1 MHYLVGSRAEIG
13 GDPLSPRVLR
23 SLVPGLDEQEAYVC
37 GPAGMTS
44 AAVRALRAAG
54 VPQAAHPLRV
64 VRVLRERIRAMRR
77 VILAVTGTIAGL
89 VALLSFKSHVPSAPV
104 AATTGGSG
112 GTSASSSS
120 SSPSSS
126 GGGQTEVVPGAFP
139 QGSIAKNL
147 PAGETAVDGKVASTA
162 YGPVQIQLIER
173 NSKIVKVAVL
183 VQPTNTLH
191 DVQIGEFA
199 FPKLISETLAAQN
212 GKIDAVSGATYT
224 SAGYIQSLQSAL
236 DKRS

>member
-1 MHYLVGSRAEIG
+1 
-13 GDPLSPRVLR
+13 
-23 SLVPGLDEQEAYVC
+23 
-37 GPAGMTS
+37 
-44 AAVRALRAAG
+44 
-54 VPQAAHPLRV
+54 
-64 VRVLRERIRAMRR
+64 MRR
-77 VILAVTGTIAGL
+77 VILAVAGTIAGL

-112 GTSASSSS
+112 GTSSSSS
-120 SSPSSS
+120 SSSS

-147 PAGETAVDGKVASTA
+147 PAGETAVNGKMANTA
-162 YGPVQIQLIER
+162 YGPVQIQLIKR
-173 NSKIVKVAVL
+173 ASKIVKVAVL

>member
-1 MHYLVGSRAEIG
+1 
-13 GDPLSPRVLR
+13 
-23 SLVPGLDEQEAYVC
+23 
-37 GPAGMTS
+37 
-44 AAVRALRAAG
+44 
-54 VPQAAHPLRV
+54 
-64 VRVLRERIRAMRR
+64 MRR
-77 VILAVTGTIAGL
+77 VILAVAGTVAGL
-89 VALLSFKSHVPSAPV
+89 VALLSFRSHVPTAPV
-104 AATTGGSG
+104 AATAGGSG
-112 GTSASSSS
+112 GTSSSSS
-120 SSPSSS
+120 SSS
-126 GGGQTEVVPGAFP
+126 GGGQTVVVPGAFP

-162 YGPVQIQLIER
+162 YGPVQIQLITKD
-173 NSKIVKVAVL
+173 SKIVKVAVL

-212 GKIDAVSGATYT
+212 GKVDAVSGATYT

>member
-1 MHYLVGSRAEIG
+1 
-13 GDPLSPRVLR
+13 
-23 SLVPGLDEQEAYVC
+23 
-37 GPAGMTS
+37 
-44 AAVRALRAAG
+44 
-54 VPQAAHPLRV
+54 
-64 VRVLRERIRAMRR
+64 MRR

-89 VALLSFKSHVPSAPV
+89 VALLSFKSHVPAAPV
-104 AATTGGSG
+104 AATAGGSG

-120 SSPSSS
+120 SSSSS

-147 PAGETAVDGKVASTA
+147 PAGESAVNGKVASTA
-162 YGPVQIQLIER
+162 YGPVQIQLIEK

-199 FPKLISETLAAQN
+199 FPKLIGETLAAQN

>member
-1 MHYLVGSRAEIG
+1 
-13 GDPLSPRVLR
+13 
-23 SLVPGLDEQEAYVC
+23 
-37 GPAGMTS
+37 
-44 AAVRALRAAG
+44 
-54 VPQAAHPLRV
+54 
-64 VRVLRERIRAMRR
+64 MRR
-77 VILAVTGTIAGL
+77 VILAVAGTIAGL

-112 GTSASSSS
+112 ATS
-120 SSPSSS
+120 SSPPASSSS

-147 PAGETAVDGKVASTA
+147 PAGEIAVDGKVASTA
-162 YGPVQIQLIER
+162 YGPVQIQLIKR
-173 NSKIVKVAVL
+173 SGKIVKVAVL

-199 FPKLISETLAAQN
+199 FPKLIRETLTAQD
-212 GKIDAVSGATYT
+212 GKIDSVSGATYT

>member
-1 MHYLVGSRAEIG
+1 
-13 GDPLSPRVLR
+13 
-23 SLVPGLDEQEAYVC
+23 
-37 GPAGMTS
+37 
-44 AAVRALRAAG
+44 
-54 VPQAAHPLRV
+54 
-64 VRVLRERIRAMRR
+64 MRR

-112 GTSASSSS
+112 GVSSSS
-120 SSPSSS
+120 SS
-126 GGGQTEVVPGAFP
+126 GRGQTEVVPGAFP
-139 QGSIAKNL
+139 QGSIARNL
-147 PAGETAVDGKVASTA
+147 PAGESAVDGKVANTS

-173 NSKIVKVAVL
+173 SGKIVKVAVL

>member
-1 MHYLVGSRAEIG
+1 
-13 GDPLSPRVLR
+13 
-23 SLVPGLDEQEAYVC
+23 
-37 GPAGMTS
+37 
-44 AAVRALRAAG
+44 
-54 VPQAAHPLRV
+54 
-64 VRVLRERIRAMRR
+64 MRR

-104 AATTGGSG
+104 AATTGGTG
-112 GTSASSSS
+112 GTSSSS
-120 SSPSSS
+120 SSSS

-139 QGSIAKNL
+139 QGSIATNL
-147 PAGETAVDGKVASTA
+147 PAGETAVDGKVASTS
-162 YGPVQIQLIER
+162 YGPVQIQLIKR
-173 NSKIVKVAVL
+173 NAKIVKVAVL
-183 VQPTNTLH
+183 MQPTNTLN
-191 DVQIGEFA
+191 DVQIGKFA

>member
-1 MHYLVGSRAEIG
+1 
-13 GDPLSPRVLR
+13 
-23 SLVPGLDEQEAYVC
+23 
-37 GPAGMTS
+37 
-44 AAVRALRAAG
+44 
-54 VPQAAHPLRV
+54 
-64 VRVLRERIRAMRR
+64 MRR

-89 VALLSFKSHVPSAPV
+89 VALLSFRSHVPSAPV
-104 AATTGGSG
+104 AATAGGSG
-112 GTSASSSS
+112 GTSSSSS
-120 SSPSSS
+120 APSSS

-139 QGSIAKNL
+139 QGSIAKKL
-147 PAGETAVDGKVASTA
+147 PSGETAVDGQVANTA
-162 YGPVQIQLIER
+162 YGPVQIQLIKKD
-173 NSKIVKVAVL
+173 SKIVKVAVL

-212 GKIDAVSGATYT
+212 AKIDAVSGATYT